1 MGKPRGLDFKAV
13 SSSLPLLESALQQPV
28 ERRWQFRSVLD
39 YLETFKASGGGGGGG
54 GGAKKKKI
62 TLGINF
68 QEQLKLLS
76 NMRSAA
82 IRNSMRLIY
91 ETLDSAEASSFS
103 VRFIQKQ
110 SLCRST
116 VGIVHHIFFE
126 EASQRVFLP

>member
-1 MGKPRGLDFKAV
+1 M

-39 YLETFKASGGGGGGG
+39 YLETFKASGGGGGG

-103 VRFIQKQ
+103 VRFRQKQ

-126 EASQRVFLP
+126 EA

>member
-1 MGKPRGLDFKAV
+1 M

-39 YLETFKASGGGGGGG
+39 YLETLKASGGGGGGGG

-91 ETLDSAEASSFS
+91 ETLYSAEASSFS
-103 VRFIQKQ
+103 VRFRQKQ

-126 EASQRVFLP
+126 EA